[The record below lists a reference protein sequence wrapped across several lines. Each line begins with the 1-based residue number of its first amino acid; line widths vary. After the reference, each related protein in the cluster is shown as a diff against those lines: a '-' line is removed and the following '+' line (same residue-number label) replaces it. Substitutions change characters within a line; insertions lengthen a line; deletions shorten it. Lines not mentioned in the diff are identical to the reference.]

1 MNENHPLIEA
11 LNRPRPSHYQT
22 ITVPLEDC
30 GIGDAVELSILGV
43 VKSVAKDGK
52 YVVEVQK
59 VEEESD
65 DDSSEQEQPEVTMTQ
80 DSHSPS

>member
-1 MNENHPLIEA
+1 MNEDNPLVQA
-11 LNRPRPSHYQT
+11 LNRPRPSQYQT
-22 ITVPLEDC
+22 LSVDLQDC
-30 GIGDAVELSILGV
+30 GIGDAVELSVLGV

-65 DDSSEQEQPEVTMTQ
+65 APEAEQPEVTTTQ